1 MSGNIVYCLI
11 LDLNVIFT
19 IDCECLS
26 DKGPHVLEVVSNE
39 GRQMP
44 IKRKYQLITIKG
56 VRALMSEGVAFQC
69 RYDLI
74 ELTNGKPRYQCIY
87 LAAGKESILIS
98 DRVSEN
104 GVEPRLFNLWPG
116 LFKHHFEFGDGTD
129 LTFDRH
135 LIITTGELCGRDD
148 VPQGRKR

>member
-1 MSGNIVYCLI
+1 
-11 LDLNVIFT
+11 
-19 IDCECLS
+19 
-26 DKGPHVLEVVSNE
+26 
-39 GRQMP
+39 MP

-87 LAAGKESILIS
+87 LVGGKESILIS